1 MSRAARVFALVFAAG
16 LVALLCLGLVE
27 RRSEAFTLGVQPAT
41 PVYARGGSTVCQ
53 GPIDV
58 VEDFSAVQ
66 LTIGAAVVA
75 SPPARV
81 EVLDAGTDRRL
92 ATGKLRSG
100 YPSEAQPVHVD
111 LAPIQAGRRIRICL
125 HVTGRSA
132 LLVYG
137 NADAAARG
145 TTVTLNGR
153 PRQMDLDIVFL
164 REDDASVLAS
174 TGTIMRRAA
183 LFHGGWVGTWTIWLL
198 AVLVLTAFPAL
209 LALAIRRAGEPED
222 QPTAS
227 ASE

>member
-16 LVALLCLGLVE
+16 LVALLCVGLVE
-27 RRSEAFTLGVQPAT
+27 RRSEAFTLGVQPVT
-41 PVYARGGSTVCQ
+41 PVYVRAGSTVCQ

-58 VEDFSAVQ
+58 VEDFSAVR
-66 LTIGAAVVA
+66 LTIGAAVVS

-81 EVLDAGTDRRL
+81 DVLDARTGRRL
-92 ATGKLRSG
+92 ASGTLASG
-100 YPSEAQPVHVD
+100 YPSEAQAVRVD
-111 LAPIQAGRRIRICL
+111 LAPIQAGETIRICL

-145 TTVTLNGR
+145 TTATLNGR

-164 REDDASVLAS
+164 REDRTSVLAL

-198 AVLVLTAFPAL
+198 ALLAVTAFPAL
-209 LALAIRRAGEPED
+209 LALAIRRADEPED